1 MARKRSRKSP
11 RRRTSTK
18 ISISGLAESAI
29 MGSAVTKMLFNT
41 NLLEFAT
48 GTIDGKYNPAADGG
62 QNITM
67 PELLGFTKSGWN
79 ISNIGGTYGKTY
91 ATSFTNAVADNFSRN
106 AAMSVATLF
115 LTPIAFKTVRRLARK
130 PVREANKLLKGTGVR
145 I

>member
-48 GTIDGKYNPAADGG
+48 GTIDGKYNPGADGG

-79 ISNIGGTYGKTY
+79 ISNIGGLYGKTY